1 MYFIYKMKLMTSS
14 NCITLLNLINLGF
27 KYVMETSQIY
37 KIDESHALKHSLEV
51 YGFAKKIYEKEI
63 INNEFLTEQK
73 KIIFMSAIGHD
84 MCDKKYMNEKEGI
97 EKYKN
102 YLLPYMEIK
111 EIEII
116 GKIIETM
123 SYSKVKVNGYLNLN
137 EYQLAYHIVR
147 EADLLSA
154 YDIDRCIMYKMFHD
168 NCDYNIALTEAIQ
181 LFDNRIFTMRKDN
194 LFITDFSKKESLI
207 LEKKAIMDVECLKNI

>member
-1 MYFIYKMKLMTSS
+1 MKLMTSS
-14 NCITLLNLINLGF
+14 NGITLLNLINLGF

-51 YGFAKKIYEKEI
+51 YGLAKKIVENEL
-63 INNEFLTEQK
+63 INNINLIEQK
-73 KIIFMSAIGHD
+73 KIIYMSAIGHD

-123 SYSKVKVNGYLNLN
+123 SYSKVKVNGYPNLN

-168 NCDYNIALTEAIQ
+168 NCDYNVALAEAIQ

-207 LEKKAIMDVECLKNI
+207 LEKKAIRDVECLKNI

>member
-1 MYFIYKMKLMTSS
+1 MKLMTSS

-123 SYSKVKVNGYLNLN
+123 SYSKVKVNGFPNLN